1 MDKIFLSYLTRWV
14 SKRKRRLSI
23 LSSSKAIFLSVLM
36 IPLQTEFATAD
47 SILATIVAMDDSEMS
62 DMIGNVRNVK
72 NVECRNM
79 SRFSVGGIRNVQLS
93 RANAPLGYK

>member
-1 MDKIFLSYLTRWV
+1 MDKIFSSYSTRWV
-14 SKRKRRLSI
+14 SKRERRLSI

-36 IPLQTEFATAD
+36 IAIPTEVATAD

-72 NVECRNM
+72 NAECRICLGTPSGVSDTM
-79 SRFSVGGIRNVQLS
+79 S
-93 RANAPLGYK
+93 